1 MPASVEAM
9 VVSKP
14 RRENAVKGTVLVEKV
29 EGPHSGR
36 PDRPW
41 DAFLYRDYR
50 VLWGAMFTGSLVVWF
65 RILGTAQWLLDETG
79 SALLVGAIGV
89 VQLVVQIPTLLWG
102 GALADRVDRKRLM
115 AAANAT
121 TCGALLGLGL
131 LNAAGLLSPAI
142 VYLGIALTA
151 ASQMLA
157 SPARSALVPAVIPER
172 KLLLAAS
179 TDTASQNVA
188 AIAGPLLFA
197 AISLGAGLTTAFLT
211 AALIA
216 LPAAILPL
224 LIHAHGIAR
233 PHGVARAEGGPT
245 HDPGAAPDDE
255 SAAAS
260 PPRASTLQ
268 QAVEGLRYVSRHP
281 ILPGLFLL
289 DTGITVASF
298 YREILPV
305 LALGLFAGG
314 AGATGLLGATNSAG
328 AIAGSF
334 VALFLAGYR
343 AKGMLVLYA
352 SLAYGVFLF
361 GFGAAGSLWMGAL
374 MIALLG
380 AADAVT
386 VAVRQTTVM
395 LTTPDHMRGRAFSL
409 MIVAAQTANNI
420 GTIWV
425 GAWAAAI
432 GAANTM
438 LLGGVISIVAT
449 LIIWRTWRPIRDY
462 RSP

>member
-1 MPASVEAM
+1 
-9 VVSKP
+9 
-14 RRENAVKGTVLVEKV
+14 
-29 EGPHSGR
+29 
-36 PDRPW
+36 
-41 DAFLYRDYR
+41 
-50 VLWGAMFTGSLVVWF
+50 
-65 RILGTAQWLLDETG
+65 
-79 SALLVGAIGV
+79 V
-89 VQLVVQIPTLLWG
+89 VQLFVQIPALLWG
-102 GALADRVDRKRLM
+102 GTLADRVDRKRLM
-115 AAANAT
+115 TLAYSGTFTVMLA
-121 TCGALLGLGL
+121 LGL
-131 LNAAGLLSPAI
+131 LNAAELLTPTM
-142 VYLGIALTA
+142 VYVGIAITA

-157 SPARSALVPAVIPER
+157 SPARSALVPVVVPER
-172 KLLLAAS
+172 HLLLAAS

-197 AISLGAGLTTAFLT
+197 AIALSLGLSTAFLV
-211 AALIA
+211 AAAIA
-216 LPAAILPL
+216 LPAAVLPL
-224 LIHAHGIAR
+224 LIRATGIAAG
-233 PHGVARAEGGPT
+233 HHAAQEGGAGS
-245 HDPGAAPDDE
+245 DEGAQPKT
-255 SAAAS
+255 
-260 PPRASTLQ
+260 PPRPSTLTQ
-268 QAVEGLRYVSRHP
+268 TVDGLRYVARHP
-281 ILPGLFLL
+281 ILPGLYLL

-314 AGATGLLGATNSAG
+314 ASATGLLGAANSAG

-334 VALFLAGYR
+334 VALFLASYR

-352 SLAYGVFLF
+352 SLAYGAFLF
-361 GFGAAGSLWMGAL
+361 GFGTANSLWMGAL

-380 AADAVT
+380 AADSVT

-395 LTTPDHMRGRAFSL
+395 LTTPDHMRGRAFAL

-438 LLGGVISIVAT
+438 VLGGVISIVAT
-449 LIIWRTWRPIRDY
+449 LVIWRFWRPIREY